1 MESFPIY
8 ASEVILMGAS
18 MENAATRPNEGAG
31 HGRGEVPAHAG
42 LLQLFRDMVRVRKFE
57 ERVRAAYLEGL
68 IYGTTHLCIGQEAVC
83 VGVTAAL
90 RADDYLTYTYR
101 GHGVCIARGMS
112 MAGAFAEIF
121 GRRTGVSGGLG
132 GSMHLTDS
140 DLNLIGAAGIVGG
153 GLPMAVGA
161 ALSAQLAG
169 QGQVSV
175 TFFGDGAANIGTFHE
190 SMNMA
195 AVWKLP
201 LLFVCENNYY
211 GEFTRIDR
219 TTPFEDLVRR
229 GAAYA
234 MNSVA
239 VDGNDV
245 SAVNAAA
252 TQALLRARDGQGPT
266 FLECRTYR
274 HSGHSRTDPGKYR
287 PQAEVEAWLARDPL
301 PQAERM
307 LLAERAC
314 DRAAI
319 EEIMVAVAAEVD
331 AAASQ
336 AAAAAW
342 PEPSDYLDCA
352 LVRS

>member
-1 MESFPIY
+1 
-8 ASEVILMGAS
+8 
-18 MENAATRPNEGAG
+18 
-31 HGRGEVPAHAG
+31 
-42 LLQLFRDMVRVRKFE
+42 
-57 ERVRAAYLEGL
+57 
-68 IYGTTHLCIGQEAVC
+68 
-83 VGVTAAL
+83 
-90 RADDYLTYTYR
+90 
-101 GHGVCIARGMS
+101 
-112 MAGAFAEIF
+112 
-121 GRRTGVSGGLG
+121 
-132 GSMHLTDS
+132 
-140 DLNLIGAAGIVGG
+140 
-153 GLPMAVGA
+153 
-161 ALSAQLAG
+161 
-169 QGQVSV
+169 V

-252 TQALLRARDGQGPT
+252 TSALMRARDGQGPT

-301 PQAERM
+301 PQAERT

-314 DRAAI
+314 DGAAI
-319 EEIMVAVAAEVD
+319 EEIKAAVAAEVD
-331 AAASQ
+331 AAARE